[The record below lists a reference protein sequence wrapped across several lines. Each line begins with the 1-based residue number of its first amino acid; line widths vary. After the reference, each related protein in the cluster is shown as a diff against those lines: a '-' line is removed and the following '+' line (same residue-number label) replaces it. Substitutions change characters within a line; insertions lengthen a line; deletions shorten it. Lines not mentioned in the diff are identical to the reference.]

1 MNGTNDFTTLNVDA
15 LAKIRHTRESGYPG
29 FGKLLKYLDS
39 RFHGN
44 DVNRAHMQLA
54 AGQLPAAIFNK
65 LSRGTNAH
73 EKYFLIILPPP
84 FGLYNRAGPGY
95 PSEKGPHPGQWRSTR
110 IRKDG
115 ETNGNSAFTETAAGI
130 PTLGATDAE
139 TAVTQGYDVGARNNL
154 AGKNAWYY

>member
-29 FGKLLKYLDS
+29 FGKLLKFLDS

-73 EKYFLIILPPP
+73 EKIRNYPP
-84 FGLYNRAGPGY
+84 N
-95 PSEKGPHPGQWRSTR
+95 KGESLVVPAQ
-110 IRKDG
+110 
-115 ETNGNSAFTETAAGI
+115 AGI
-130 PTLGATDAE
+130 QVFQCVEFPEIPGT
-139 TAVTQGYDVGARNNL
+139 
-154 AGKNAWYY
+154 